1 MNSPDLFIDR
11 SLPIPEKFS
20 QGDQRQD
27 VLIEHVAAEQPK
39 IPLARGS
46 HSSDLEVAVNRFL
59 SGIVSWLRAGYP
71 NGVPDRDYLPILAL
85 LSRRLTSDE
94 ILEVARQLRH
104 VPLPDFVDIGAE
116 ILRITDQLPKPA
128 EVERVRAKL
137 AAYGWPLDNPRD
149 EESTIA
155 ENTGEPE

>member
-1 MNSPDLFIDR
+1 M
-11 SLPIPEKFS
+11 
-20 QGDQRQD
+20 
-27 VLIEHVAAEQPK
+27 
-39 IPLARGS
+39 
-46 HSSDLEVAVNRFL
+46 NRFL

-71 NGVPDRDYLPILAL
+71 NGVPDNDYLPILAL

-94 ILEVARQLRH
+94 IFEVARQLRH
-104 VPLPDFVDIGAE
+104 VPLPDFVDISAE

-149 EESTIA
+149 A
-155 ENTGEPE
+155 ENTDAEHTGELE